1 MSDWTW
7 AAIGFGVACL
17 VLSALVAAA
26 HWVFAHLE
34 EQERQEYD
42 RGRGNGVDR

>member
-7 AAIGFGVACL
+7 AAIVFGVACL
-17 VLSALVAAA
+17 ALSALVAAA
-26 HWVFAHLE
+26 HWVFAHLD
-34 EQERQEYD
+34 EQERQEND